1 MKKIIYLLI
10 VSFLITNLN
19 YSQELEKKL
28 ISKDSYKD
36 SQKELSLKDAVLGY
50 YLYPSYLSNLQ
61 WTQNDKIVYKK
72 NDSLMLVS
80 NLKSKQLES
89 SKFIT
94 LETFTKY
101 IPTIKR
107 LPRILK
113 ISDEFIS
120 FYHEES
126 YYIISIGD
134 SAVKK
139 IEFPESAENKDISN
153 DENYIAFTKA
163 NNLYIA
169 SSTSIETV
177 TNNEDKNIVSGK
189 AIHRYEFG
197 ISKGIF
203 WSPDNKKIA
212 FYQKD
217 ETDVADYPLLDINS
231 TPGTLKSIKYPMAG
245 QKSEKAKIG
254 IYNLE
259 TKEVIYLEVVKPE
272 YSYLTNLTWGPN
284 SEYVYVAEL
293 NRDQNH
299 MQLVK
304 YNANNG
310 QKIKM
315 LFEEKN
321 EKWVEPEHP
330 LYFIPNQD
338 NMFIYLSERDAYMN
352 MYLYNTDGSLIKQLT
367 NNKWVIKKIL
377 KIDAKTKDI
386 FFTGTGDDPRN
397 THLFSVNLKSSSKV
411 RQITKEYGV
420 HNCKISND
428 SKYIIDS
435 YSNLE
440 TPRKI
445 LVTQVKSEKTKE
457 LFKAENPLIN
467 YKTAEIS
474 MLELKA
480 EDSTKLY
487 ARIIYPH
494 NFDKTKKYPVLTY
507 VYGGPH
513 AQLITNSWQAG
524 SSLWMQWMANQG
536 YIIFTLDGRGSAY
549 RGFDFESVIHRELG
563 KIEILDQKTGLNYL
577 KSLPFVDSNR
587 LAVYGWSFG
596 GFMTASLM
604 LKTPGIYTCGV
615 AGGPV
620 TDWKWYEVMYGE
632 RYMDTPEQ
640 NPEGYKKTSLLEYV
654 NNLDGK
660 LLMIH
665 GTNDDV
671 VVMQHNLAFIQ
682 KCVENGVQ
690 VDFFPYPM
698 HPHNVRGKDRLHL
711 MTKVLN
717 YIIEY
722 NH

>member
-1 MKKIIYLLI
+1 MKNIIFTVIVCSLI
-10 VSFLITNLN
+10 NNLN
-19 YSQELEKKL
+19 YSQELDTSKK
-28 ISKDSYKD
+28 DF
-36 SQKELSLKDAVLGY
+36 SLYDAVLGY
-50 YLYPSYLSNLQ
+50 YKGLYPDNISGLQ
-61 WTQNDKIVYKK
+61 WTKNDKIVYKK
-72 NDSLMLVS
+72 NDSTFLISSPNS
-80 NLKSKQLES
+80 NRLEANE
-89 SKFIT
+89 FIT
-94 LETFTKY
+94 LDFIKKY
-101 IPTIKR
+101 IPEINR
-107 LPRILK
+107 MPRISR
-113 ISDEFIS
+113 ISDEFLS
-120 FYHEES
+120 FYYKNS
-126 YYIISIGD
+126 YYTLPLLDSI
-134 SAVKK
+134 VKR
-139 IEFPESAENKDISN
+139 IVIPEEAENKDISK
-153 DENYIAFTKA
+153 DENYIAFTKE

-169 SSTSIETV
+169 SSNSVVTV
-177 TNNEDKNIVSGK
+177 IDNEDKNIVSGQ

-203 WSPDNKKIA
+203 WSPNNKLLA

-217 ETDVADYPLLDINS
+217 ETDVADYPLLDINT
-231 TPGTLKSIKYPMAG
+231 TPGKLKSIKYPMAG

-254 IYNLE
+254 IYNVE
-259 TKEVIYLEVVKPE
+259 TKKVIFLKIDKPE
-272 YSYLTNLTWGPN
+272 YSYLTNLTWGPK
-284 SEYVYVAEL
+284 SEYIYIAEL

-299 MQLVK
+299 MQLVQ

-310 QKIKM
+310 QKINM

-338 NMFIYLSERDAYMN
+338 NMFIYLSERDGYMN

-367 NNKWVIKKIL
+367 NNKWVTKRIL
-377 KIDAKTKDI
+377 KIDAQTKNI

-397 THLFSVNLKSSSKV
+397 THLFSVNLKGSNKV

-435 YSNLE
+435 YSNLK

-445 LVTQVKSEKTKE
+445 LVTQIKSDKTKE

-467 YKTAEIS
+467 YKTADIS

-487 ARIIYPH
+487 ARIIYPN

-536 YIIFTLDGRGSAY
+536 YIIFTLDGRGSAC

-577 KSLPFVDSNR
+577 KSLAYVDSNR
-587 LAVYGWSFG
+587 LAVHGWSFG

-604 LKTPGIYTCGV
+604 LKTPGVYTCGV

-640 NPEGYKKTSLLEYV
+640 NIEGYKKTSLLEYV
-654 NNLDGK
+654 NNLEGK

-698 HPHNVRGKDRLHL
+698 HPHNVGGKDRVHL
-711 MTKVLN
+711 MEKVLN

-722 NH
+722 NN